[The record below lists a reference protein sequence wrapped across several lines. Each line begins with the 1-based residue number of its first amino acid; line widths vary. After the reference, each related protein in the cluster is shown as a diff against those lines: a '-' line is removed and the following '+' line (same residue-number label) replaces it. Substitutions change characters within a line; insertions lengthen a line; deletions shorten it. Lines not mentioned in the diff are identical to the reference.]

1 MPNATTLSNLSH
13 EPSAAFILVPGQPVV
28 RVGVLNSLSG
38 HLARHEIFNH
48 QATLMAMSEINQM
61 GGVMG
66 YQIQPVIM
74 DGGSKPSLFADRSL
88 YLFTKE
94 KVQTIFGG
102 WASSDRK
109 VMAAVAEACQ
119 GQIWYPMHYEG
130 LECLPNV
137 FYTGACANQYL
148 QPALSWFMQ
157 FKGSRLYL
165 LSADGIYSR
174 TLSKLA
180 RAQIRQQGCVFLGE
194 KILQDPQEF
203 ADILPEIQAKQADGI
218 ICLLYNWQVVA
229 VMRLLAQQGLTA
241 QDLPMMTFRLTEKE
255 LQELPNGEAV
265 GHFSCWNYFQSL
277 PMPQNQAFLQRWQK
291 YTTAIGS
298 PPMTAPMQSA
308 YTQVYLWKQVVE
320 AAHSFKPKV
329 MQQFVDGQSFNAP
342 CGRVTLRHNQHLQS
356 NIYIGEANGNGQFSL
371 RYQFDQVEPL
381 PWLGVEK
388 LHFGASNLVM
398 DMLGEITNGIQQNW
412 QLEREAQ
419 ELETT
424 INQLISGGNMKGRN
438 QLAPEITRAAMS
450 KLIKANQRL
459 HNTQSE
465 LMRAQNAL
473 KEANEELESRVEQRT
488 QQLQQMIRRLQVE
501 VSERQQIERSLRE
514 SRQRFEAIAANV
526 PGVVYRAMLHPDG
539 RLSMPYISPRIHDI
553 FGLTPGEFLEHL
565 EWVFDM
571 AHPEDRHN
579 LNDLAYSSAITLAP
593 FEHEYRVSPLFPKV
607 KWVRIICQPQ
617 RLEGGEVVWDGVIV
631 DITAQKATEDSLRQA
646 EQTLQAEQER
656 SERLLQNMLP
666 ETIVAQLKSTPNSV
680 IATRFEQV
688 SILFAD
694 IVNFSDLSASISPNE
709 LVGLLN
715 EIFSCFDMLASQ
727 LGLEKIKTIGDAYMV
742 VGGLPNSQPNHASAI
757 AEMALAMQR
766 EIQTFSRHDGTKF
779 ALRIGINTGAVVA
792 GVIGIK
798 KFTYDLWGD
807 AVNLA
812 SRMESQGVVDK
823 IQVTES
829 TYQLLA
835 NQYEFEQRPPV
846 YIKGKGEMIT
856 YFLLGKKP
864 VTQNYDI
871 TYHDGNKS
879 HGAIRTIT
887 NSSAVSGTVNQGDN
901 CFLLAKNY

>member
-1 MPNATTLSNLSH
+1 MSEASALSNQNHDS
-13 EPSAAFILVPGQPVV
+13 PSVALFLAQGQPVV

-38 HLARHEIFNH
+38 HLAAYESLNH
-48 QATLMAMSEINQM
+48 QATLMAISEINQM

-66 YQIQPVIM
+66 YQIQPIVM
-74 DGGSKPSLFADRSL
+74 DGGSKPSQFADRSL

-94 KVQTIFGG
+94 KIQTIFGG

-109 VMAAVAEACQ
+109 AMAATAESAQ

-165 LSADGIYSR
+165 LSADGICSR

-194 KILQDPQEF
+194 KILQEPKEF
-203 ADILPEIQAKQADGI
+203 SEVLPNILQSKADGI
-218 ICLLYNWQVVA
+218 ICLLYNSQVVE
-229 VMRLLAQQGLTA
+229 VLRILAQQGITA
-241 QDLPMMTFRLTEKE
+241 KDLPMMTFRLTEKE

-265 GHFSCWNYFQSL
+265 GHFSCGNYFQSL
-277 PMPQNQAFLQRWQK
+277 PLPQNQAFVQRWRK
-291 YTTAIGS
+291 YSEHLGAI
-298 PPMTAPMQSA
+298 PATAPIQSA
-308 YTQVYLWKQVVE
+308 YTQVYLWKQLVE
-320 AAHSFKPKV
+320 TAHSFDLRV
-329 MQQFVDGQSFNAP
+329 MQRVIGGQSYNAAN
-342 CGRVTLRHNQHLQS
+342 GRVTLKPNQHLQS
-356 NIYIGEANGNGQFSL
+356 NIYIGEANANGQFSL

-388 LHFGASNLVM
+388 LHFGAATLVV
-398 DMLGEITNGIQQNW
+398 DMLGEITNAIQQNW

-419 ELETT
+419 ELEAT
-424 INQLISGGNMKGRN
+424 INQLISVGNLKGRN

-450 KLIKANQRL
+450 KLVKANQRL
-459 HNTQSE
+459 QNTQLE
-465 LMRAQNAL
+465 LIKTQTAL
-473 KEANEELESRVEQRT
+473 QDANQELENRVEQRT

-501 VSERQQIERSLRE
+501 VSERQQIERRLRE

-539 RLSMPYISPRIHDI
+539 RLSMPYISPRIYDI
-553 FGLTPGEFLEHL
+553 FGLKPEEFLEHL

-571 AHPEDRHN
+571 AHPEDRHT
-579 LNDLAYSSAITLAP
+579 LNDLAYNSAVTLAP

-631 DITAQKATEDSLRQA
+631 DITTQKATEDSLRQA

-656 SERLLQNMLP
+656 SEKLLQNMLP
-666 ETIVAQLKSTPNSV
+666 ETIVAQLKSAPNSV

-688 SILFAD
+688 SVLFAD
-694 IVNFSDLSASISPNE
+694 IVNFSELSSSVSPNE

-715 EIFSCFDMLASQ
+715 EIFSCFDMLAAQ

-742 VGGLPNSQPNHASAI
+742 VGGLPNYQPNHAKAI

-766 EIQTFSRHDGTKF
+766 EIRNFSRHDGQKF
-779 ALRIGINTGAVVA
+779 SLRIGINTGAVVA

-807 AVNLA
+807 AVNIA
-812 SRMESQGVVDK
+812 SRMESQGVIDK
-823 IQVTES
+823 IQVTEE

-835 NQYEFEQRPPV
+835 DQYEFEQRPPV
-846 YIKGKGEMIT
+846 YIKGKGDMTT
-856 YFLLGKKP
+856 YFLLGNK
-864 VTQNYDI
+864 N
-871 TYHDGNKS
+871 HDLAANVANNGQLLMTSSS
-879 HGAIRTIT
+879 H
-887 NSSAVSGTVNQGDN
+887 NSAANHGDN
-901 CFLLAKNY
+901 YFLLAKNY